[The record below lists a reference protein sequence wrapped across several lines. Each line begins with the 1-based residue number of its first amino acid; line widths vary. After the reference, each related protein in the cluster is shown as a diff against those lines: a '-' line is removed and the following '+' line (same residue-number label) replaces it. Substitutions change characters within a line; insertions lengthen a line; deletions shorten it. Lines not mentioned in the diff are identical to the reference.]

1 MILKQGDVKVFWK
14 VVGYIRLKFD
24 GDNIY
29 EFIDE
34 CKSRNIELKNLKKL
48 SDSFYGDIL
57 STTLKKT
64 VSIAKEKSTS
74 VKVEGRFGI
83 AMKIFLYR
91 NRIAL
96 IVASLLFSLLFFLNS
111 IFIREIKVSGNVYLT
126 DEQIKSVISD
136 CGVKK
141 GTLLWSVKPD
151 EIKEEILKKC
161 DHLSWVWI
169 DIKGTTAYVDVR
181 EKISVP
187 EVFDYDYACNI
198 IAEKDG
204 VIREAISESGVLYA
218 KPGTYVKKGDLLIGG
233 VYDSNEYAPVR
244 FVHSKGSVKA
254 YTTYTLSENCNFT
267 YYSYELTG
275 KSKRT
280 YGLKIAGQV
289 IKTGSE
295 RKGLYMERQNNKKIT
310 IFGKN
315 YFSLGFTNSKYCEII
330 KKECTMGY
338 NEAVNKTTE
347 NLIQRLRS
355 TLPYDAEIID
365 IEKNYDDKS
374 STVSV
379 TAHCIE
385 DIGEEL
391 PIEIGWR

>member
-1 MILKQGDVKVFWK
+1 MLWK
-14 VVGYIRLKFD
+14 VVGYIRLKLD

-29 EFIDE
+29 TFIE
-34 CKSRNIELKNLKKL
+34 KCKTNGTELKNVKKFSGSFYADVLSTSLKK
-48 SDSFYGDIL
+48 IIE
-57 STTLKKT
+57 
-64 VSIAKEKSTS
+64 VSKELNISL
-74 VKVEGRFGI
+74 KVEGRYGL
-83 AMKIFLYR
+83 AMKIFIYR
-91 NRIAL
+91 NRIPL
-96 IVASLLFSLLFFLNS
+96 FIASLIFTLLFFLNC
-111 IFIREIKVSGNVYLT
+111 IFIREIKVSGNHYLT
-126 DEQIKSVISD
+126 DKQIKSVISD

-141 GTLLWSVKPD
+141 GTFLLSVKPD

-169 DIKGTTAYVDVR
+169 DIIGTTAYVDVR
-181 EKISVP
+181 EKISIP

-254 YTTYTLSENCNFT
+254 YTTYTLSEFCNFT

-280 YGLKIAGQV
+280 YGLEVAGQV
-289 IKTGSE
+289 IETGSE

-374 STVSV
+374 FMVSV